1 MIEVKNISKTYRVG
15 KESTTVVDHVNLTVQ
30 QGELL
35 SIVGHSGSGKTTL
48 LSLIGGLTR
57 PNSGTVAIDGVD
69 LWSISDG
76 QLAELRNRKI
86 NFIYQ
91 FASLIPTLTALE
103 NVMLPTLFG
112 HWQGDISGKAKE
124 LLAAVGLA
132 AKMQN
137 YPSQLSGG
145 QQRRVAI
152 ARAFINDPSVVL
164 ADEPTGDLDEETE
177 AEIFNFFIELNRQK
191 NTTFII
197 VTHSSELAGKTRRQ
211 VRMKNGLLV
220 NGREAGT
227 E

>member
-197 VTHSSELAGKTRRQ
+197 VTHSSELAGKTKRQ

-220 NGREAGT
+220 DGRE
-227 E
+227 